1 MLYVNFLLLTQT
13 PHNTEKN
20 ITKQKEK
27 KQEKEQERVI
37 EKDRY
42 KTHKENRD
50 KEEEI

>member
-27 KQEKEQERVI
+27 KQEKEQE
-37 EKDRY
+37 DRY
-42 KTHKENRD
+42 KTLKENRD